1 MAGPL
6 LEIKGLSAGFHT
18 ADGLLVAVDDISFG
32 IGHGETV
39 CLVGESGS
47 GKSVTSLSVMR
58 LLDYSGGEILAG
70 EILFEGR
77 DLTRASLVE
86 MRRILGKEI
95 GMIFQEP
102 MSALN
107 PVSTVGSQI
116 AEAVMLHEGRTAEE
130 AWQRAVEMLRLVG
143 IPNPE
148 TRAAQYPHE
157 FSGGMR
163 QRVMIAMALSCKP
176 KLLIADEPTTALDVT
191 TQAQILRLLRGLKR
205 DFGMSILLITHDM
218 GVAAEMADR
227 IVVMYGGKVVEVGE
241 AEQIFDQPYH
251 PYTSGLLGC
260 VPRMDG
266 RRGQRL
272 PNLEGRFTPR
282 CPYVVGKFSRT
293 KDPELSDPNGD
304 GHLVATWYNYGA
316 LVETGDPQAETAR
329 VESGRPGNLQPLLE
343 VTDVRKYFPIRGG
356 LLNRTKDYVRAVD
369 GVSFKI
375 YPGETLGL
383 VGESGCGKSTLGR
396 VLLRLQEATDG
407 TVRFEGR
414 DLKALSPRELR
425 ELRRD
430 VQIIFQDPYASLD
443 PRLNVGE
450 IIGEPLEIHHLLTGR
465 AKDRHV
471 AELMQAVG
479 LDPRWRN
486 RYPHEFSGG
495 QRQRV
500 GIARAIALNPKL
512 IVADEA
518 VSALD
523 VSVQAQ
529 IVNLLMELQQRLGL
543 TYLFIAHGL
552 SVVRHIS
559 TRVGVMYLGRLVE
572 LAETDEL
579 YEHPLHPYTRT
590 LLAAVPVP
598 DPRAHRDDLEI
609 ASLEDLDRSRPGWAI
624 GNGEAFALHE
634 AAPGHWVAGEY
645 AS

>member
-1 MAGPL
+1 MASPL

-18 ADGLLVAVDDISFG
+18 ADGLLVAVDDISFS

-58 LLDYSGGEILAG
+58 LLDYSGGEILGG

-77 DLTRASLVE
+77 NLAKASLDE
-86 MRRILGKEI
+86 MRRILGKQI

-116 AEAVMLHEGRTAEE
+116 AEAVTLHEGKTAEE
-130 AWQRAVEMLRLVG
+130 AWRRAVELLRLVG

-148 TRAAQYPHE
+148 ARARQYPHA

-163 QRVMIAMALSCKP
+163 QRVMIAMALSCNP

-191 TQAQILRLLRGLKR
+191 TQAQILALLRRLGR
-205 DFGMSILLITHDM
+205 EFGMSVLLITHDM

-241 AEQIFDQPYH
+241 TEQIFDQPYH
-251 PYTSGLLGC
+251 PYTAGLLAC
-260 VPRMDG
+260 VPRQDG
-266 RRGQRL
+266 SRGQRL

-282 CPYVVGKFSRT
+282 CPYITPKFTRT
-293 KDPELSDPNGD
+293 EDPALTDPKGD
-304 GHLVATWYNYGA
+304 GHLVATWYNYEPSVA
-316 LVETGDPQAETAR
+316 TAR
-329 VESGRPGNLQPLLE
+329 IAAEPSEAVRRAESGSAPLLE
-343 VTDVRKYFPIRGG
+343 VSEIRKYFPIKGG
-356 LLNRTKDYVRAVD
+356 LFNRTRDYVRAVD

-396 VLLRLQEATDG
+396 VLLRLQEATG
-407 TVRFEGR
+407 GQVKFAGR
-414 DLKALSPRELR
+414 DLAALSQRDLR
-425 ELRRD
+425 QLRRD
-430 VQIIFQDPYASLD
+430 VQVIFQDPYASLD

-465 AKDRHV
+465 AKEERV
-471 AELMQAVG
+471 AQLMQQVG
-479 LDPRWRN
+479 LDPRWRT

-529 IVNLLMELQQRLGL
+529 IINLLVDLQRELGL

-579 YEHPLHPYTRT
+579 YENPLHPYTRT
-590 LLAAVPVP
+590 LLSAVPVP
-598 DPRAHRDDLEI
+598 DPHARRDDLRI
-609 ASLEDLDRSRPGWAI
+609 ASLEDLDKPRPAWATA
-624 GNGEAFALHE
+624 GGEGFTLHE
-634 AAPGHWVAGEY
+634 ASPGHWVAGEY
-645 AS
+645 LS

>member
-1 MAGPL
+1 MASPL

-18 ADGLLVAVDDISFG
+18 ADGLLVAVDDISFS

-47 GKSVTSLSVMR
+47 GKSVTSLSIMR
-58 LLDYSGGEILAG
+58 LLDYSGGEILGG

-77 DLTRASLVE
+77 NLAKASLDE
-86 MRRILGKEI
+86 MRKILGKQI

-107 PVSTVGSQI
+107 PVSTVGGQI
-116 AEAVMLHEGRTAEE
+116 AEAVMLHEGKTAEE
-130 AWQRAVEMLRLVG
+130 AWRRAVEMLRLVG
-143 IPNPE
+143 LSNPD
-148 TRAAQYPHE
+148 TRARQYPHE

-163 QRVMIAMALSCKP
+163 QRVMIAMALACNP

-191 TQAQILRLLRGLKR
+191 TQAQILALLRRLAR
-205 DFGMSILLITHDM
+205 ELGMSILLITHDM

-241 AEQIFDQPYH
+241 TERIFDQPYH
-251 PYTSGLLGC
+251 PYTAGLLDC

-266 RRGQRL
+266 SRGQRL

-282 CPYVVGKFSRT
+282 CPYVVQKFTRT
-293 KDPELSDPNGD
+293 RDPALTDPKGD
-304 GHLVATWYNYGA
+304 GHLVATWYNYEPGLA
-316 LVETGDPQAETAR
+316 TAR
-329 VESGRPGNLQPLLE
+329 IEGQPGQAVRPAESGAEPLLE
-343 VTDVRKYFPIRGG
+343 VTEIKKYFPIKGG
-356 LLNRTKDYVRAVD
+356 LLNRTRDYVRAVD

-396 VLLRLQEATDG
+396 VLLRLQEATG
-407 TVRFEGR
+407 GQVKFEGR
-414 DLKALSPRELR
+414 DLAALSPRDLR
-425 ELRRD
+425 QLRRD
-430 VQIIFQDPYASLD
+430 VQVIFQDPYASLD

-465 AKDRHV
+465 AKEERV
-471 AELMQAVG
+471 AQLMRQVG
-479 LDPRWRN
+479 LDPRWLT

-495 QRQRV
+495 QRQRI

-529 IVNLLMELQQRLGL
+529 IINLLVDLQRELGL

-579 YEHPLHPYTRT
+579 YENPLHPYTRT
-590 LLAAVPVP
+590 LLSAVPVP
-598 DPRAHRDDLEI
+598 DPHARRDDLRI
-609 ASLEDLDRSRPGWAI
+609 DSLEDLDRPRPAWATQ
-624 GNGEAFALHE
+624 GGEGFTLRE
-634 AAPGHWVAGEY
+634 VSPGHWVAGEY